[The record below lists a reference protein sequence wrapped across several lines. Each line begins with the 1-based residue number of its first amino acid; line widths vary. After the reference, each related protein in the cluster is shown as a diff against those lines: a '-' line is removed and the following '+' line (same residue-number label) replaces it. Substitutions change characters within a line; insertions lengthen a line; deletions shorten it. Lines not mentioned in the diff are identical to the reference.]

1 VKVHSHV
8 EYFPGD
14 HAHQPGLRLRD
25 LVMQSAK
32 HVSSRARVVVLNEMW
47 IARGVF
53 REDAMVKTLEEETTQ
68 ELVALKSD
76 KLLA

>member
-1 VKVHSHV
+1 
-8 EYFPGD
+8 
-14 HAHQPGLRLRD
+14 
-25 LVMQSAK
+25 
-32 HVSSRARVVVLNEMW
+32 MW